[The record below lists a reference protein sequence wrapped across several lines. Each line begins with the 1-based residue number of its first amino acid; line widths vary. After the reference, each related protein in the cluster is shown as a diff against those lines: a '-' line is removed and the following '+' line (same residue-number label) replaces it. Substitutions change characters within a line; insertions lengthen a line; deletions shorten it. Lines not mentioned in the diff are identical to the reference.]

1 MKITKQAL
9 TASILSTVILVA
21 PNICHAIAN
30 IGTWSF
36 LQGTPAE
43 TFNKQD
49 WSIFEK
55 AIFDTLDNAQD
66 NETKTWQNPATN
78 TSGEI
83 KVLRSVKN
91 SAHDCRLLNII
102 THAKDSNDDME
113 LIFCRQPSGKWKI
126 ATPKVK

>member
-1 MKITKQAL
+1 MKINRKAFVLSLL
-9 TASILSTVILVA
+9 TAVA
-21 PNICHAIAN
+21 FMVPGSCGAVAN

-49 WSIFEK
+49 WSIFESTMT
-55 AIFDTLDNAQD
+55 DTLNTAQD
-66 NETKTWQNPATN
+66 EETKTWQNPKTK

-83 KVLRSVKN
+83 KVLRTVNN
-91 SAHDCRLLNII
+91 SAHDCRLLKI
-102 THAKDSNDDME
+102 TNNAQGNSNELE
-113 LIFCRQPSGKWKI
+113 LIFCKQPDGKWKI